1 LGDPRFFPLTGPG
14 EAAPV
19 MEEERAENLRVLIKE
34 RAPTLR
40 RLVMPFASEKK
51 FKW

>member
-1 LGDPRFFPLTGPG
+1 
-14 EAAPV
+14 
-19 MEEERAENLRVLIKE
+19 MKEERAENLRVLIKE

-40 RLVMPFASEKK
+40 RFVMPFASEKK